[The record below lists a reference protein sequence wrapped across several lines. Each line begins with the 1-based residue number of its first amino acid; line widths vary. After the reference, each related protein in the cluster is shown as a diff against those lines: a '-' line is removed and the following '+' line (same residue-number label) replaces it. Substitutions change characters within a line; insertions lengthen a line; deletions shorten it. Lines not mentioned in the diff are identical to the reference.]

1 MSEQCENG
9 FMPEG
14 RGDRAAGRRDTA
26 GLSIGA
32 LRAFIA
38 VVDQGSFSKAA
49 AELGVSQPNVS
60 SQIGALEAACGV
72 RLLNRRSHNQSL
84 TDAGRELY
92 LRARLVVSRMTDF
105 EQAAG
110 LYAGLKK
117 GRLVVGFST
126 PPVALQ
132 LIGRYMQTY
141 PDLEIVTRLGNT
153 ASLLADVQDCRADV
167 AVISLLE
174 PEAGVHCRRI
184 ATQGLNLLIPVD
196 HPLAR
201 RTEASLKDLVKS
213 RLVSRE
219 PGSVTRALT
228 ERAFAQ
234 ADAPYQPILTVES
247 REAVKEAVANGVG
260 LGAVLDG
267 EIGEDVRIRALP
279 VRGIDISSGVYLVC
293 LKESLEI
300 PAVQAFADL
309 ASTLKVS

>member
-1 MSEQCENG
+1 
-9 FMPEG
+9 MPEAKS
-14 RGDRAAGRRDTA
+14 DRSTGRRDAA
-26 GLSIGA
+26 GVSIGA

-38 VVDQGSFSKAA
+38 VVDQGGFSRAA
-49 AELGVSQPNVS
+49 AELGVSQPNIS

-105 EQAAG
+105 EEAAG
-110 LYAGLKK
+110 LYTGLKK
-117 GRLVVGFST
+117 GRVVVGFST

-153 ASLLADVQDCRADV
+153 SSLLADIQDCRADI
-167 AVISLLE
+167 AVLSLLE
-174 PEAGVHCRRI
+174 PETGVYCRKI
-184 ATQGLNLLIPVD
+184 ATQGLNLLAPAD
-196 HPLAR
+196 QPLGR
-201 RTEASLKDLVKS
+201 RAEATLKDLVKA

-228 ERAFAQ
+228 ERAFEQ
-234 ADAPYQPILTVES
+234 AGVPYNPILTVES

-260 LGAVLDG
+260 FGTVLDG
-267 EIGEDVRIRALP
+267 EIGEDARIRALP
-279 VRGIDISSGVYLVC
+279 VRDLDISCGVYLVC
-293 LKESLEI
+293 LRETLEI
-300 PAVQAFADL
+300 PAVQVFADL